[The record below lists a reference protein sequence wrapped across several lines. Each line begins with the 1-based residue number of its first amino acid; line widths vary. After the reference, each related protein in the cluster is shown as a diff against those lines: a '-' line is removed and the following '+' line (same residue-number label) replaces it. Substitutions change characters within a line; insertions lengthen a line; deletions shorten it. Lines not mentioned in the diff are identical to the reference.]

1 MGTAKGTAMI
11 IGGIILLVITVHT
24 FLNWISF
31 YLDPRMIGYGSVG
44 DTPLD
49 TPTAPIVIIVS
60 LVGLAL
66 LIIGVRSVRKAKRK
80 N

>member
-11 IGGIILLVITVHT
+11 IGGIILLVMTVHT
-24 FLNWISF
+24 FINWISF
-31 YLDPRMIGYGSVG
+31 YLNPSDGYGRLG

-49 TPTAPIVIIVS
+49 SPGAPIIIIVF

-66 LIIGVRSVRKAKRK
+66 LIIGVRSVRNAKRE